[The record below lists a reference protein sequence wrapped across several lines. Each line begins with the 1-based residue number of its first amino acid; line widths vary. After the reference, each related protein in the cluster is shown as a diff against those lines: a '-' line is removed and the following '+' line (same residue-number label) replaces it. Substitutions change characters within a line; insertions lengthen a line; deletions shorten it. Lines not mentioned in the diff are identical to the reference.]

1 MPTLHSND
9 SPNADSKDEGIRF
22 VFDSESFH
30 VSEIDEFTFLT
41 ACEPLVVAFEPDRL
55 SKQFEGSIEYGGESI
70 QFDFRIRRIEG
81 DSVRCGFYDLPIKL
95 RETVISLRDQ
105 AQSGTSDELHALTYD
120 ELAKG
125 NTSKTSTSKTSNK
138 PATTAHPKS
147 ASTLKKAIAM
157 IVLLAAMAAIIGWVV
172 IVVQSRSTVSVSNS
186 VLVGNY
192 QPVNTPLE
200 GKLLEVLVEVGDHVV
215 EGQPLAILSNDEPGN
230 ELILVEAQLKR
241 AKGELAAYQVQ
252 SEKILTLM
260 GYATAK
266 AKRDLAVAEAELV
279 GGKAKLDAANAQ
291 MNRLQPLAAKGNIGL
306 FEIEEAKAIVA
317 ECEANLIRQQALIE
331 TFRLSQTA
339 AAKNVF
345 VGASGVSDPLAE
357 VTTKIALAKA
367 ALAEASQL
375 RDHLSQ
381 QCKPT
386 ELTAP
391 RSGVV
396 YAIYKR
402 PGEFLKSAEQAVAI
416 SLNKAGWA
424 TGHIAPELASSVR
437 PGQPVE
443 IEIPSMGIETTG
455 KVTGV
460 GHRSVYGR
468 GGYNAEFRGV
478 TLSVPIRVELDDI
491 DQNVPSGLRLN
502 MTVRLRDNLAE
513 MRKWFQSFGKD
524 NEATTSVEPPPNAL

>member
-125 NTSKTSTSKTSNK
+125 NTSKTSNK

-215 EGQPLAILSNDEPGN
+215 QGQPLAILSNDEPVN
-230 ELILVEAQLKR
+230 DLILVEAQLKR
-241 AKGELAAYQVQ
+241 TKGELAAYQLQ
-252 SEKILTLM
+252 SEKLLTLM
-260 GYATAK
+260 GYATDK
-266 AKRDLAVAEAELV
+266 AKRDLAVAEAELI
-279 GGKAKLDAANAQ
+279 GGKAKLAAAKAQ
-291 MNRLQPLAAKGNIGL
+291 MNRLHP
-306 FEIEEAKAIVA
+306 FVA
-317 ECEANLIRQQALIE
+317 MFDQYVLPSFALQGRQVE
-331 TFRLSQTA
+331 M
-339 AAKNVF
+339 
-345 VGASGVSDPLAE
+345 
-357 VTTKIALAKA
+357 
-367 ALAEASQL
+367 
-375 RDHLSQ
+375 
-381 QCKPT
+381 
-386 ELTAP
+386 
-391 RSGVV
+391 VV
-396 YAIYKR
+396 Q
-402 PGEFLKSAEQAVAI
+402 SAI
-416 SLNKAGWA
+416 S
-424 TGHIAPELASSVR
+424 ELPRAVR
-437 PGQPVE
+437 
-443 IEIPSMGIETTG
+443 
-455 KVTGV
+455 
-460 GHRSVYGR
+460 
-468 GGYNAEFRGV
+468 
-478 TLSVPIRVELDDI
+478 
-491 DQNVPSGLRLN
+491 
-502 MTVRLRDNLAE
+502 
-513 MRKWFQSFGKD
+513 WF
-524 NEATTSVEPPPNAL
+524 TSD